1 MLFVQLSK
9 YESQKIIRVTAE
21 TKLILHVGISR
32 MRGLWD
38 SVLNLMLLRK
48 KGYARI
54 YPSEKKI
61 RKVLKQRKE
70 IGEGR
75 TWVKHKIVCVMR
87 DERQRRSHANVIAK
101 VVSLLHPVSDGDFFS
116 MALSHSCRHNWLV
129 RRSFH

>member
-1 MLFVQLSK
+1 MNRK
-9 YESQKIIRVTAE
+9 KINSSDCRDE
-21 TKLILHVGISR
+21 TNITCWDFEDDGTMGFGPKPHVIK
-32 MRGLWD
+32 
-38 SVLNLMLLRK
+38 K

-54 YPSEKKI
+54 YPLEKKKI

-129 RRSFH
+129 RRSFP